1 MSYNNLIRWSALA
14 LIVAGILIVFGWVLS
29 TVNLG
34 LRSELKIALGFSS
47 SILLIFGLMGIYG
60 CQIQESGLTGFFGFI
75 LAIISNC
82 FILGQN
88 WLIISG
94 MWLGWLGMLSPL
106 FGITGV
112 PGYILLAIG
121 TWQARRLPRGAAIL
135 WAAGFTLSIMSSLIV
150 VSGTYIN
157 YLAIIGL
164 LIWAIGFI
172 WAGIGMISLKVEPA
186 VIPVNES

>member
-14 LIVAGILIVFGWVLS
+14 LIVAGILIVFVWVLS

-34 LRSELKIALGFSS
+34 LPSELKIALGFSS
-47 SILLIFGLMGIYG
+47 SILLVFGLMGIYG
-60 CQIQESGLTGFFGFI
+60 CQIKESGLAGFFGFV
-75 LAIISNC
+75 LAIMSNW

-94 MWLGWLGMLSPL
+94 LWLEGLGVLGPL
-106 FGITGV
+106 IGITGL

-121 TWQARRLPRGAAIL
+121 TWRAGRLPRASAIF
-135 WAAGFTLSIMSSLIV
+135 WAAGFTLTIMSSLIFI
-150 VSGTYIN
+150 SGTYIN
-157 YLAIIGL
+157 YLGIIGG

-172 WAGIGMISLKVEPA
+172 WAGIGMFSLKVEPA
-186 VIPVNES
+186 VVSETE